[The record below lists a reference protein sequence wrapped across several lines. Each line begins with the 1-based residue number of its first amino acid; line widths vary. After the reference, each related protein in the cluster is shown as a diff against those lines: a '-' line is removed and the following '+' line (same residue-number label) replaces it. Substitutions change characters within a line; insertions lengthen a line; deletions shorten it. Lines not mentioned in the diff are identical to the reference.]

1 MGEESG
7 GGRGVR
13 ERAPGCGGE
22 RGRGASGRSG
32 GRLPIL
38 EWEERQL
45 DHFVNFNNSKIDP
58 APFQLVE
65 RTSLHKTHT
74 IFSLLGVDHA
84 YVTSIGRLIGMVSLK
99 ELRKA
104 IEGSVT
110 AKGVKVRPPLA
121 SFRESTT
128 SSSETEATEIHQ
140 LWNRQHRHSIPRES
154 SPSESD
160 DKCQ

>member
-1 MGEESG
+1 MTPEE
-7 GGRGVR
+7 
-13 ERAPGCGGE
+13 
-22 RGRGASGRSG
+22 
-32 GRLPIL
+32 IL
-38 EWEERQL
+38 EWEEQQL
-45 DHFVNFNNSKIDP
+45 DEPVNFSDCKIDP

-84 YVTSIGRLIGMVSLK
+84 YVTSIGRLIGIVTLK

-110 AKGVKVRPPLA
+110 AQGVKVRPPLA
-121 SFRESTT
+121 SFRDSAT
-128 SSSETEATEIHQ
+128 SSSDTETTEVHA
-140 LWNRQHRHSIPRES
+140 LWGPRSRHGLPREG
-154 SPSESD
+154 SPSDSD